1 MNKSGKVIAGIGYG
15 AELLLIKRVCYVAV
29 ICSQQGLIRRLD
41 DYGRGGRTDWK
52 LDLFERYGQ
61 CSGDTF
67 EAGGRYR
74 NGIIARRQ
82 ELEMVNAILVGLRS
96 RGAPF
101 RNIPK
106 NDHRLHHCRARRI
119 GHGAGGLSL
128 RAKLH

>member
-1 MNKSGKVIAGIGYG
+1 MALSCCSLNVF
-15 AELLLIKRVCYVAV
+15 CYVAV

-52 LDLFERYGQ
+52 LDISAGHLFERYGQ

-106 NDHRLHHCRARRI
+106 NDHRFHHCRARRI
-119 GHGAGGLSL
+119 GHGAGDFAGGLSL